1 MTGFE
6 DNRAKKMKFKP
17 GLLLFVIIAILL
29 GIGGGLVLPAAIIR
43 IFMTFNGIFGA
54 FLSFFVPIL
63 ILGLVSA
70 GIANLGSK
78 AGRLL
83 LITVLLAFGF
93 TYFSGFFTWGVCS
106 LAYPVLLK
114 GAVLTQLETNYNAF
128 APYFV
133 IKLPPILDVLSALV
147 LAFIVG
153 LGTASLSGESQLKIC
168 INEFEKIIH
177 KTIRKVLI
185 PLLPLFIFGIF
196 LEMTAKGQ
204 VVDILGVFIKLI
216 GLIFV
221 ITITMLLIQFSIA
234 GLVARRNPIRLL
246 LNMLPAY
253 FTALGT
259 SSSAATIPIT
269 LRQAMKNGVRQ
280 PIAEFSI
287 PLCATIHLSG
297 STMKITACALAI
309 MMMTGMPLDPRVFAG
324 FILALGLAMVA
335 APGVPGGAIMAAL
348 GILESILGFGEV
360 EQGLMIALY
369 IAMDSFGTACNVTG
383 DGAVACILNRIEKQ
397 QNNAP
402 F

>member
-1 MTGFE
+1 
-6 DNRAKKMKFKP
+6 MKFKP

-29 GIGGGLVLPAAIIR
+29 GIGGGFILPSSVIR

-70 GIANLGSK
+70 GIANLGSR

-93 TYFSGFFTWGVCS
+93 TYFSGFFTWGICS
-106 LAYPVLLK
+106 LTYPILLK
-114 GAVLTQLETNYNAF
+114 GTVLTQLETNYGAF

-147 LAFIVG
+147 MAFIVG
-153 LGTASLSGESQLKIC
+153 LGTASLSGESQLKVC
-168 INEFEKIIH
+168 INEFEQIIH

-204 VVDILGVFIKLI
+204 VGDILGVFIKLI
-216 GLIFV
+216 ALIFV
-221 ITITMLLIQFSIA
+221 MTITMLLIQFSIA
-234 GLVARRNPIRLL
+234 GVVARRNPIRLL
-246 LNMLPAY
+246 INMLPAY

-309 MMMTGMPLDPRVFAG
+309 MIMTGMPISPRTFAG

-348 GILESILGFGEV
+348 GILESILGFGKT

-369 IAMDSFGTACNVTG
+369 IAMDSFGTACNITG
-383 DGAVACILNRIEKQ
+383 DGAVACILDRIERK
-397 QNNAP
+397 P
-402 F
+402 ESDS